1 MNMNKIKNIIVANSV
16 ANSLVSGGVI
26 NKIKNSRFR
35 EAIVRVNLDNSDYFG

>member
-1 MNMNKIKNIIVANSV
+1 MKILNIIV

-35 EAIVRVNLDNSDYFG
+35 EAIVRVNVAISDYSG